1 MFSNARKRLLGG
13 FGAVLIGK
21 GAMTHQWLTAV
32 IGAAIIAYAI
42 LMPG

>member
-1 MFSNARKRLLGG
+1 MARKWLLGA
-13 FGAVLIGK
+13 FGVVLIGK

-32 IGAAIIAYAI
+32 IGAAIIAFAI